1 MAISSR
7 EYALVYRAGLSN
19 EVRPFKLRFWD
30 KSYNFAHGILQIK
43 NSEAHVALGHS
54 NWKTRI
60 HHKKVFAEKWVPTK
74 KMPSRDDRRRG
85 FEARTRRVPRTAA
98 ALLLLL
104 WV

>member
-1 MAISSR
+1 MAIRSR